1 MENSI
6 QHSGIIEK
14 IENGTAYVRIT
25 QKSACAGCHAKGIC
39 SAADMKVKTI
49 EVPTYGEQWSA
60 GEEVEICGKASM
72 GMKAVFVA
80 FVVPLLAM
88 LSAIVAGNL
97 LEMQDSKSALLA
109 LLLLT
114 VYYLMLYLNR
124 EKLKNKFIFHLKG
137 KHNRINI
144 S

>member
-49 EVPTYGEQWSA
+49 EVPIDCDRFDA
-60 GEEVEICGKASM
+60 GDEVEICGKASM

-80 FVVPLLAM
+80 FVVPLIAM
-88 LSAIVAGNL
+88 LLAIVAGNL

-109 LLLLT
+109 LLLLAI
-114 VYYLMLYLNR
+114 YYLLLYFNR
-124 EKLKNKFIFHLKG
+124 GRLKSKFIFHLKE